1 MSVREEIM
9 SQHGERFNTE
19 LADYQNWLDDKTEEC
34 YKIATQA
41 RELGLDHRYD
51 VEIPRAEDLADRTEK
66 LLEEYLDGIKVAE
79 QVALALTRSSHS

>member
-34 YKIATQA
+34 YKIATQS
-41 RELGLDHRYD
+41 RDLGLDHRYN
-51 VEIPRAEDLADRTEK
+51 V
-66 LLEEYLDGIKVAE
+66 
-79 QVALALTRSSHS
+79 